1 VKLPHTGAVVQR
13 SETER
18 AVRLLGR
25 LHEEV
30 LRRQELLGQ
39 GGFADI
45 TEQRRASTA
54 QEQLPHL
61 LLLLDRWEGFLGTL
75 GEYDAGALTDKIHT
89 LLREG
94 ASAGLHVVISGDH
107 SLLSGRMSSLCDD
120 KIIMRLT
127 DRTDFSLAGLNYRKL
142 PETIP
147 PGRGYRTGGGTETQV
162 ALLAPDPSGP
172 AQVAALKELA
182 SRLTERE
189 RDVPR
194 ARRPFRVA
202 VLPKNLTLDQAWDF
216 LPEDGD
222 RPMWAMIGVGG
233 DDLVA
238 VGADLLRDQPTFMV
252 AGPSRSGRSTLLCVL
267 AESLLRNGTELVIA
281 APALSPLRNLD
292 SRPGVRAV
300 ITEDSPTEEL
310 LRPLLDADGKDV
322 VLVVDDGELL
332 RDAPAKDYLRSY
344 VRGAAGN
351 RRGLI
356 LGGNA
361 AEVGGGFTGWQVDVK
376 KNRRGALL
384 SPQNM
389 TDGDLVG
396 VRVARSSLS
405 SQVTPG
411 RALVHL
417 GSGELVTVQVP
428 GLSPG

>member
-1 VKLPHTGAVVQR
+1 LPHTGAVVQR

-54 QEQLPHL
+54 EEQLPHL

-75 GEYDAGALTDKIHT
+75 GEHDSGAVTDKIHT

-94 ASAGLHVVISGDH
+94 ASAGLHLVITGDH

-162 ALLAPDPSGP
+162 ALLAPDASGP

-189 RDVPR
+189 REVPR

-222 RPMWAMIGVGG
+222 RPMWAMIGVG
-233 DDLVA
+233 
-238 VGADLLRDQPTFMV
+238 
-252 AGPSRSGRSTLLCVL
+252 
-267 AESLLRNGTELVIA
+267 
-281 APALSPLRNLD
+281 
-292 SRPGVRAV
+292 
-300 ITEDSPTEEL
+300 
-310 LRPLLDADGKDV
+310 
-322 VLVVDDGELL
+322 
-332 RDAPAKDYLRSY
+332 
-344 VRGAAGN
+344 
-351 RRGLI
+351 
-356 LGGNA
+356 
-361 AEVGGGFTGWQVDVK
+361 
-376 KNRRGALL
+376 
-384 SPQNM
+384 
-389 TDGDLVG
+389 
-396 VRVARSSLS
+396 
-405 SQVTPG
+405 
-411 RALVHL
+411 
-417 GSGELVTVQVP
+417 
-428 GLSPG
+428 